1 MTRGDG
7 GEQALA
13 ARRVTMGGGR
23 EQVKHREKKK
33 NGSTKLSSI
42 LTVQNSKLHIEILIL
57 AKIKV
62 IEEEK
67 IYNFDIGHNLI

>member
-33 NGSTKLSSI
+33 KWFNETQLDFDR
-42 LTVQNSKLHIEILIL
+42 SKLKTSH
-57 AKIKV
+57 
-62 IEEEK
+62 
-67 IYNFDIGHNLI
+67 

>member
-33 NGSTKLSSI
+33 KM
-42 LTVQNSKLHIEILIL
+42 VQRNS
-57 AKIKV
+57 AR
-62 IEEEK
+62 
-67 IYNFDIGHNLI
+67 F

>member
-42 LTVQNSKLHIEILIL
+42 LTVQNSKFHIET
-57 AKIKV
+57 
-62 IEEEK
+62 
-67 IYNFDIGHNLI
+67 